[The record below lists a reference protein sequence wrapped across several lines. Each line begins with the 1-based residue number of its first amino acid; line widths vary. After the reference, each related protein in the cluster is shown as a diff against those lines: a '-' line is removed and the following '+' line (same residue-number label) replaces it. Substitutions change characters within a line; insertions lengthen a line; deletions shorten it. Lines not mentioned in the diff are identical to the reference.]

1 MHMSVQPCSTLV
13 VWTQAVLICCLSFE
27 LVMIITANIIIIITI
42 ITLIRMTMRGSC
54 LECIA
59 GANLLLKPLLT
70 PARATWSTS
79 VLIIIITIIIM
90 IAFATIVKNVIL
102 ERPLCKGCPIQMI
115 QVICKNKSFLSYCH
129 IDL

>member
-1 MHMSVQPCSTLV
+1 
-13 VWTQAVLICCLSFE
+13 
-27 LVMIITANIIIIITI
+27 MIITANIIIIITIIIIIIII

-79 VLIIIITIIIM
+79 VLVIIIFIIIITFVTINTIII
-90 IAFATIVKNVIL
+90 ITFVTIVKRCHIL

-115 QVICKNKSFLSYCH
+115 QVISKNKSFLSYCH

>member
-1 MHMSVQPCSTLV
+1 
-13 VWTQAVLICCLSFE
+13 
-27 LVMIITANIIIIITI
+27 MIITANIIIIIPIIIITI

-90 IAFATIVKNVIL
+90 IAFATIAKNVIL
-102 ERPLCKGCPIQMI
+102 ERTLCKGCPIQMI

>member
-1 MHMSVQPCSTLV
+1 
-13 VWTQAVLICCLSFE
+13 
-27 LVMIITANIIIIITI
+27 MIITANIIIIITI
-42 ITLIRMTMRGSC
+42 ITLIRMTMRGSY

-90 IAFATIVKNVIL
+90 IAFAKIVKNVIL